1 MILKGLTKQLPSKEK
16 FYNSLASK
24 KIRDKEYV
32 HVLKIWNRSEM
43 KTIRYYHDFYLKLD
57 VLLIHNVFEKF
68 RNDGLKIM
76 DYFQVIIGL
85 LQL

>member
-1 MILKGLTKQLPSKEK
+1 MILKRLTKQLPSKEK

-24 KIRDKEYV
+24 TISDKEYE

-43 KTIRYYHDFYLKLD
+43 KTIRDYDDLYLKWD
-57 VLLIHNVFEKF
+57 ILLINNVFEKL
-68 RNDGLKIM
+68 RNDDLKIM
-76 DYFQVIIGL
+76 DYFQVIIRL